1 MVKKLVQLSERG
13 EKMNPEIDK
22 VLKEDKKRMEKTIE
36 ALKKDLGKIRTGR
49 ASLAILDGIKINYYG
64 TLTPINQVASLSIPD
79 SKTIM
84 IQPWEPKFIQE
95 IEKAIANSDIGLAP
109 VNDGKVIRLNIPP
122 LTEERRNELVKQTKK
137 IIEQAKIAIRNIRR
151 DMNDKL
157 KTLQKEKKITEDELK
172 KGQEKVQEI
181 TDEFIEKI
189 DKIFEE
195 KEKEIREF

>member
-1 MVKKLVQLSERG
+1 
-13 EKMNPEIDK
+13 MNPEIDK